1 MQIPLEITWRGVEK
15 TEALDRLI
23 QERTRRLERVH
34 RRLTSCRVALE
45 RPHHSQKT
53 GHSYSVRITLRF
65 PTNQEVVVRR
75 EATGREQPESLVQLV
90 HDAFDTARRQLRD
103 TLARQRGEVKT
114 HPQQEKIGYVVRLF
128 PDDDYG
134 FLRTIE
140 GREVY
145 FHRHSVLNDDFDRI
159 EIGTGMRYS
168 AELGDEG
175 LQAATVEIVDKPG
188 VRAGKVSGSFLPAP
202 VDRRRQ
208 KER

>member
-15 TEALDRLI
+15 TQALDSLI
-23 QERTRRLERVH
+23 REQARRLERVH

-45 RPHHSQKT
+45 RPHHSRRT
-53 GHSYSVRITLRF
+53 GHSCSVRITLRF

-75 EATGREQPESLVQLV
+75 ETTEREQPEPLPQLI
-90 HDAFDTARRQLRD
+90 HDAFDTARRQLQD

-114 HPQQEKIGYVVRLF
+114 HPQQEKIGYVIRLF

-159 EIGTGMRYS
+159 EIGTGMRFS
-168 AELGDEG
+168 AELGDES

-188 VRAGKVSGSFLPAP
+188 VRAGKV
-202 VDRRRQ
+202 DRATITPPPGWQ
-208 KER
+208 KEKER